1 MYTIKPLENI
11 RRVYC
16 AGPLFSEVERQQMMH
31 LAEVLAGGGF
41 EPFVPHADGMEF
53 AQLHPYLIAQGHDAT
68 LAGQWVHE
76 AVFALDIY
84 QVVCGCGSLVFNLN
98 GRVPDEGAVSEA
110 AIAWTLGKPIVIYK
124 DDIRTAVAGRDN
136 PLVVG
141 LANFERIDSVEKV
154 PDVLERKIA
163 THPCPQQWRVPCPPH
178 LEGVIRA
185 GERFWAQLESF
196 GIERPV
202 APLAELVL
210 ELFGPQRVLAQSEG

>member
-1 MYTIKPLENI
+1 MRTIRPLENI

-16 AGPLFSEVERQQMMH
+16 AGPLFSEIERQQMSQ
-31 LAEVLAGGGF
+31 LAAILTEAGF

-53 AQLHPYLIAQGHDAT
+53 AQLHPYLVAGGHDPA
-68 LAGQWVHE
+68 LAGRWVHE

-84 QVVCGCGSLVFNLN
+84 QVVLGCGSLVFNLN

-110 AIAWTLGKPIVIYK
+110 AIAWTLGKPLVVYK

-136 PLVVG
+136 PLVIG
-141 LANFERIDSVEKV
+141 LAEFEWVEAMEQV
-154 PDVLERKIA
+154 PEMLERKIA
-163 THPCPQQWRVPCPPH
+163 THPCPQQWQVPCPPH
-178 LEGVIRA
+178 LDAALRA

-196 GIERPV
+196 GVERPV

-210 ELFGPQRVLAQSEG
+210 ELFGPKRELVASD